1 MTAKFRI
8 AAIAGAACVV
18 GVGAV
23 TAGSVLASGS
33 AVSASSAVTAGP
45 VSADPTE
52 VPCTAEDVTITV
64 TKDLSPPGEFEE
76 FLIKY
81 TAATPETSCTLQGPP
96 IKAGLFTEAGPVP
109 GVVVESDDGMGD
121 PVIVEGSMFGI
132 SRLSQTTGDPANPVI
147 PTSIELTLPGVPAG
161 QESREVAAWPAD
173 EPVKGSSLYATQ
185 ITQSAAG

>member
-1 MTAKFRI
+1 MNTKFRI
-8 AAIAGAACVV
+8 AAIAGVACVV

-23 TAGSVLASGS
+23 TAGSVLASGP
-33 AVSASSAVTAGP
+33 AVSASSAVT
-45 VSADPTE
+45 VLADPGE
-52 VPCTAEDVTITV
+52 VPCTAEDIDITV
-64 TKDLSPPGEFEE
+64 TKDLSPPGEYEE

-81 TAATPETSCTLQGPP
+81 SAATPETSCTLQGPP

-121 PVIVEGSMFGI
+121 PVLVEGSMFGI
-132 SRLSQTTGDPANPVI
+132 SRISQTTSDPANPVI
-147 PTSIELTLPGVPAG
+147 PASIELTLPGVPAG
-161 QESREVAAWPAD
+161 QDSREVGAWPAG